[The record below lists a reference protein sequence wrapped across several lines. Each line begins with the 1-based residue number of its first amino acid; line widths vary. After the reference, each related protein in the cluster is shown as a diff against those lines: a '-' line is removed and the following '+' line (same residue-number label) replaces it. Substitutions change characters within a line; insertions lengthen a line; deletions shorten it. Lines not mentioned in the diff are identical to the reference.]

1 MLGGDHIKKQSN
13 RGGKIETLKKIGEI
27 FFFEDTLKSLTTLM
41 EQVLPLL
48 QPILNPEWRL

>member
-13 RGGKIETLKKIGEI
+13 RGGKIDTLNKFGDFF
-27 FFFEDTLKSLTTLM
+27 FFFEDTLKTMKSLTTLM

-48 QPILNPEWRL
+48 